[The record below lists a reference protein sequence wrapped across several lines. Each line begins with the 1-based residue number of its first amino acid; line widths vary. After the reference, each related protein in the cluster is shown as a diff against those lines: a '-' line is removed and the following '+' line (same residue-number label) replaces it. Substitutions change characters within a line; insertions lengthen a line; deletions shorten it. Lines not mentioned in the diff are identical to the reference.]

1 MVVRSTIP
9 FSMGEA
15 ERLRDFFSVDIS
27 FDRLRESRSD
37 FTLDRLFE
45 RDLDFRS
52 PERDLDF
59 METER
64 DLDL

>member
-1 MVVRSTIP
+1 
-9 FSMGEA
+9 MGEA

-27 FDRLRESRSD
+27 FDWLRESRSD